1 MKHRNGFTLVEL
13 MIVIFLLA
21 FVSAIG
27 GLALQN
33 YTLNRNLRT
42 AARDI
47 ASDFAICKERAISEN
62 ITYQIAFN
70 TPAVGSYTI
79 QSVVNPGWVVT
90 NLTTKSPASFGS
102 GITIVSATF
111 GGASPT
117 VRFNPRGTVSD
128 PGGGQLVGGDG
139 VVLQNSRNSQAT
151 ITVNL
156 TGRTYVTFNII

>member
-21 FVSAIG
+21 IISAIG

-47 ASDFAICKERAISEN
+47 ASDFTIYKERAVSDS

-70 TPAVGSYTI
+70 TPAAGSYTI
-79 QSVVNPGWVVT
+79 QSVVNGPVVT
-90 NLTTKSPASFGS
+90 NLTTKSPSSFGS
-102 GITIVSATF
+102 DISNRQRHIRPARRRRLFLTPEAPYRPRLVSFSRRRRCSAEQQKL
-111 GGASPT
+111 SSH
-117 VRFNPRGTVSD
+117 NY
-128 PGGGQLVGGDG
+128 GQFDG
-139 VVLQNSRNSQAT
+139 KNVCHV
-151 ITVNL
+151 
-156 TGRTYVTFNII
+156 

>member
-1 MKHRNGFTLVEL
+1 MKHRSGFTLVEL

-21 FVSAIG
+21 FISAIG

-47 ASDFAICKERAISEN
+47 ASDFAIYKERAISDST
-62 ITYQIAFN
+62 IYQIVFDVTA
-70 TPAVGSYTI
+70 PGSYTI
-79 QSVVNPGWVVT
+79 QSVVNPGPVVT

-102 GITIVSATF
+102 GITIVSVTF

-117 VRFNPRGTVSD
+117 VVFNPRGTVSS
-128 PGGGQLVGGDG
+128 PVGQLLDGDG
-139 VVLQNSRNSQAT
+139 VVMQNSRGSQAT